1 MTGIRKRS
9 PTNKEFKTNFQGL
22 AGTRTKKGHLN
33 SQERESDDVSRETGT
48 LIRIHK
54 KKLYE
59 DGWEVQVGTDKD
71 AKTYMCSYQSG
82 VLYIPD
88 STETDEYYVPK
99 QKTQVEVNIDKKSKI
114 YTIVKINSLNKKPIA
129 LFEDN
134 LTISTNTNENTNSD
148 VEASI
153 EVSTKSI
160 TLKSDNVVV
169 LDSNDN
175 KIDLV
180 ESNKDLNELKKDVS
194 DFKEKNVIEITTL
207 NEEKEKTQN
216 EISNLKETTT
226 IEISNVSQTLTE
238 DINKKVD
245 SSTYNNF
252 ISNDYTP
259 LKESVSNSYTKGQVD
274 GLIETQELL
283 FRNALTDF
291 YKKQE
296 IDNLINNIQQSGNQN
311 IDLDDYVKKSDVNL
325 EWDWQSNGYFKLTL
339 DIGE

>member
-33 SQERESDDVSRETGT
+33 SQERKSDDVSRETGT

-59 DGWEVQVGTDKD
+59 NGWEVQVGTDKD

-88 STETDEYYVPK
+88 STETEEYYVPK
-99 QKTQVEVNIDKKSKI
+99 QKTQVEVDIDKKSQI

-129 LFEDN
+129 LYDSN
-134 LTISTNTNENTNSD
+134 LTISTDTNENTNKD
-148 VEASI
+148 VQASI

-160 TLKSDNVVV
+160 NLKSDTVTVT
-169 LDSNDN
+169 DSNNN

-180 ESNKDLNELKKDVS
+180 KSNENLNNLQEEVTNL
-194 DFKEKNVIEITTL
+194 KEKNKIEISTL
-207 NEEKEKTQN
+207 NEEKDKTNEK
-216 EISNLKETTT
+216 ISSLQEETV
-226 IEISNVSQTLTE
+226 IEISNVNQSLQK
-238 DINKKVD
+238 DIEKKVD

-252 ISNDYTP
+252 INDDYTP
-259 LKESVSNSYTKGQVD
+259 LKESVSNVYSKSEVD
-274 GLIETQELL
+274 SLIDTQEFL
-283 FRNALTDF
+283 FQDALTQF
-291 YKKQE
+291 YKKE
-296 IDNLINNIQQSGNQN
+296 EVDNLILSQDSGQD
-311 IDLDDYVKKSDVNL
+311 IDLSDYVKKSEVSL
-325 EWDWQSNGYFKLTL
+325 EWDWQSNGYLKLNL
-339 DIGE
+339 NIGE